1 MPANSQRSSS
11 RTCTASS
18 RVGTITSAIGFGP
31 WATRVSVGPSS
42 ASAIAAPK
50 AIVLPEP
57 VCDDTSRSRSALPA
71 SSTAAWTPVG
81 VS

>member
-1 MPANSQRSSS
+1 MPAYSQRSSS

-31 WATRVSVGPSS
+31 WGTCVWSAASS
-42 ASAIAAPK
+42 ESAIAAPK
-50 AIVLPEP
+50 ATVLPEP
-57 VCDDTSRSRSALPA
+57 VCDDTSRSRPALPA
-71 SSTAAWTPVG
+71 SSTAACTPVG